1 MGGKGSGGRN
11 RKPTAVKK
19 VQGNP
24 GKRPLNK
31 REPKPHPGMPAMPAG
46 MPAEAC
52 AEWQRMAPILEKMGV
67 LTVAD
72 GPALAAYCKLHAQIL
87 QAEAAIKKY
96 GIVVAQID
104 KDTGVAVLKKN
115 PAVTVKSECLRLVI
129 AFQREFGLTPASRSK
144 VSAIEGRDLE
154 PDVKAQNQLEDFL
167 SRKPAGRVPQ

>member
-24 GKRPLNK
+24 GKRRLNK
-31 REPKPHPGMPAMPAG
+31 REPKPKPGMPAMPVG
-46 MPAEAC
+46 MPVEAC

-72 GPALAAYCKLHAQIL
+72 GPALAAYCKLHAQVL

-96 GIVVAQID
+96 GIVLATLD
-104 KDTGVAVLKKN
+104 GETGVAVLRKN
-115 PAVTVKSECLRLVI
+115 PAVTVKSESLRLVK
-129 AFQREFGLTPASRSK
+129 AFLLEFGLTPASRSK
-144 VSAIEGRDLE
+144 LTVTEGRDLE
-154 PDVKAQNQLEDFL
+154 PDVKAQNALEDFL